1 MLSLPLLQCSA
12 GPAVHWQGSP
22 ELHRDEYVEVRP
34 ARLGLARIS
43 VVRGEGPRQGTA
55 CIDDY
60 VRSLEPVTDYLTKWS
75 GLVCPF
81 DRASSPSL
89 HPSSVVWPR
98 PT

>member
-1 MLSLPLLQCSA
+1 MASR
-12 GPAVHWQGSP
+12 
-22 ELHRDEYVEVRP
+22 RDEYVEVRP

-75 GLVCPF
+75 GLV
-81 DRASSPSL
+81 RSL
-89 HPSSVVWPR
+89 RPYFQHMVVLVAIPHRLAIAIATCTSV
-98 PT
+98 